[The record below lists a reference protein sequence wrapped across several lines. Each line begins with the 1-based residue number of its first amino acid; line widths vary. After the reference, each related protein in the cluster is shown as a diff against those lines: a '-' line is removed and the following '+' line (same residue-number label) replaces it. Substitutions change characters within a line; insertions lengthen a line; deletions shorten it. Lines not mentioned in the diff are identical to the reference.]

1 MPTSC
6 SVAHAIANAV
16 TDVPDAFD
24 FVPDDLAEGS
34 NVVLFHPYK
43 AAEPT
48 PATLGE
54 CVPLLSMALQF
65 IASGPATLTAS
76 GVEQY
81 RTDALRLLEHIR
93 PVVER
98 TAELTLGGWIAKTFA
113 DPKTSDAVEE
123 LSDAFE
129 LMGGQLPH
137 LASAGA
143 AVTLAECIP
152 LLAIAVELVGRGPA
166 AITIE
171 HVEDYRASVLQLVEY
186 VRTAVENEAKRKL
199 ESWTSELLA
208 A

>member
-34 NVVLFHPYK
+34 NVVLFRPYK

-65 IASGPATLTAS
+65 IASGPAALTAS
-76 GVEQY
+76 DVEQY

-93 PVVER
+93 PVIER

-113 DPKTSDAVEE
+113 DPKISDTVEE

-152 LLAIAVELVGRGPA
+152 LLAIAVELIGRGPA

-171 HVEDYRASVLQLVEY
+171 HVEDYRASVLQLLEY
-186 VRTAVENEAKRKL
+186 VRTAVENEAKRML

>member
-34 NVVLFHPYK
+34 NVVLFRPYQ

-65 IASGPATLTAS
+65 LTSGPASLTAR

-81 RTDALRLLEHIR
+81 RTDALRLLENIQ
-93 PVVER
+93 PVIER

-113 DPKTSDAVEE
+113 EPEASDAVEE

-129 LMGGQLPH
+129 LMGGQLPV
-137 LASAGA
+137 LASAGDT
-143 AVTLAECIP
+143 VTLAECIP
-152 LLAIAVELVGRGPA
+152 LLAIALELIGRGPA

-171 HVEDYRASVLQLVEY
+171 CVEDYRASALQLLEY
-186 VRTAVENEAKRKL
+186 IRTTVENEAKRL
-199 ESWTSELLA
+199 LDSWTSELLA

>member
-16 TDVPDAFD
+16 ADVPEAFD

-34 NVVLFHPYK
+34 NVVLFRPYETAK
-43 AAEPT
+43 PT

-54 CVPLLSMALQF
+54 CVPLLSMARQF
-65 IASGPATLTAS
+65 INCGPTALTTD

-81 RTDALRLLEHIR
+81 RTGAMRLLEHIR
-93 PVVER
+93 PVIER
-98 TAELTLGGWIAKTFA
+98 EVELTLGGWVAKTFA
-113 DPKTSDAVEE
+113 EPEVSDAVEE

-137 LASAGA
+137 PARAGA
-143 AVTLAECIP
+143 AVTLAECVP
-152 LLAIAVELVGRGPA
+152 LLAIALELISRGPA
-166 AITIE
+166 AIKIE
-171 HVEDYRASVLQLVEY
+171 CVEDYRASALQLLEY
-186 VRTAVENEAKRKL
+186 IRMAVESEAKRML
-199 ESWTSELLA
+199 DSWTSELLA

>member
-1 MPTSC
+1 M
-6 SVAHAIANAV
+6 I
-16 TDVPDAFD
+16 
-24 FVPDDLAEGS
+24 
-34 NVVLFHPYK
+34 
-43 AAEPT
+43 
-48 PATLGE
+48 
-54 CVPLLSMALQF
+54 
-65 IASGPATLTAS
+65 
-76 GVEQY
+76 
-81 RTDALRLLEHIR
+81 
-93 PVVER
+93 ER

-113 DPKTSDAVEE
+113 DPKISDTVEE

-152 LLAIAVELVGRGPA
+152 LLAIAVELIGRGPA

-171 HVEDYRASVLQLVEY
+171 YVEDYRASVLQLLEY
-186 VRTAVENEAKRKL
+186 VRTAVENEAKRML

>member
-16 TDVPDAFD
+16 TDIPDAFD

-34 NVVLFHPYK
+34 NVVLFRPYK

-65 IASGPATLTAS
+65 VANGPAALTAS

-81 RTDALRLLEHIR
+81 RTQAMRLLEHIR
-93 PVVER
+93 PVIER

-113 DPKTSDAVEE
+113 DPECSDAVEE

-129 LMGGQLPH
+129 LMGGRLPVR
-137 LASAGA
+137 ASMGA
-143 AVTLAECIP
+143 TVTLAECIP
-152 LLAIAVELVGRGPA
+152 LLAIALELIDRGPA

-171 HVEDYRASVLQLVEY
+171 CIEDYRASALQLLEY
-186 VRTAVENEAKRKL
+186 IRTAVENEAKRML
-199 ESWTSELLA
+199 DSWTSELLA

>member
-34 NVVLFHPYK
+34 NVVLFRPYK

-65 IASGPATLTAS
+65 IASGPAALTAS
-76 GVEQY
+76 DVEQY

-93 PVVER
+93 PVIER

-113 DPKTSDAVEE
+113 DPKISDAVEE

-152 LLAIAVELVGRGPA
+152 LLAIAVELIGRGPA

-186 VRTAVENEAKRKL
+186 VRTAVENEAKRML

>member
-1 MPTSC
+1 
-6 SVAHAIANAV
+6 VAHAIANAV

-34 NVVLFHPYK
+34 NVVLFRPYK

-65 IASGPATLTAS
+65 IASGPAALTAS
-76 GVEQY
+76 DVEQY

-93 PVVER
+93 PVIER

-113 DPKTSDAVEE
+113 DPKISDAVEE

-152 LLAIAVELVGRGPA
+152 FLAIAVELIGRGPA

-171 HVEDYRASVLQLVEY
+171 HVEDYRASVLQLLEY
-186 VRTAVENEAKRKL
+186 VRTAVENEAKRML

>member
-65 IASGPATLTAS
+65 VASGPNSLRTSA
-76 GVEQY
+76 VEQY

-93 PVVER
+93 PVIER
-98 TAELTLGGWIAKTFA
+98 TAQLTLGGWIAKTFA
-113 DPKTSDAVEE
+113 EPEVSDAVEE

-129 LMGGQLPH
+129 LMGGQLPDP
-137 LASAGA
+137 ASGGA
-143 AVTLAECIP
+143 TVTLAECIP
-152 LLAIAVELVGRGPA
+152 LLAIALELIGRGPA

-171 HVEDYRASVLQLVEY
+171 CVEDYRASALQLLEY
-186 VRTAVENEAKRKL
+186 IRTAVENEAKRML
-199 ESWTSELLA
+199 DSWTSELLA

>member
-34 NVVLFHPYK
+34 NVVLFRPYQ

-48 PATLGE
+48 PTTLGE

-93 PVVER
+93 PVIER

-113 DPKTSDAVEE
+113 DPEISDAVEE

-143 AVTLAECIP
+143 TVTLAECIP
-152 LLAIAVELVGRGPA
+152 LLAIAVELIGRGPA

-171 HVEDYRASVLQLVEY
+171 RVEDYRASVLQLLEY
-186 VRTAVENEAKRKL
+186 VRTAVENEAKRML

>member
-16 TDVPDAFD
+16 TDVPEAFD

-34 NVVLFHPYK
+34 NVVLFRPYK

-65 IASGPATLTAS
+65 ITSGPASLTTSA
-76 GVEQY
+76 VEQY
-81 RTDALRLLEHIR
+81 RTDALRLLENIR
-93 PVVER
+93 PVIER
-98 TAELTLGGWIAKTFA
+98 TTELTLGGWIAKTFA
-113 DPKTSDAVEE
+113 EPEGSDAVEE

-129 LMGGQLPH
+129 LMGGQLPDP
-137 LASAGA
+137 ANAGA
-143 AVTLAECIP
+143 TVTLAECIP
-152 LLAIAVELVGRGPA
+152 LLAIALELIGRGPA

-171 HVEDYRASVLQLVEY
+171 CVEDYRASALQLLEY
-186 VRTAVENEAKRKL
+186 IRTAVENEAKRML
-199 ESWTSELLA
+199 DSWTSELLA

>member
-65 IASGPATLTAS
+65 MASGPATLTTS

-93 PVVER
+93 PVIER

-113 DPKTSDAVEE
+113 ELEISDTVEE

-129 LMGGQLPH
+129 LMGGQLPDP
-137 LASAGA
+137 ANAGA
-143 AVTLAECIP
+143 TVTLAECIP
-152 LLAIAVELVGRGPA
+152 LLAIALELIGRGPA

-171 HVEDYRASVLQLVEY
+171 CVEDYRASALQLLEY
-186 VRTAVENEAKRKL
+186 IRTAVENEAKRML

>member
-24 FVPDDLAEGS
+24 CVPDDLAEGS

-65 IASGPATLTAS
+65 MASGPATLTTS

-93 PVVER
+93 PVIER

-113 DPKTSDAVEE
+113 ELEISDAVEE

-129 LMGGQLPH
+129 LMGGQLPDP
-137 LASAGA
+137 ANAGA
-143 AVTLAECIP
+143 TVTLAECIP
-152 LLAIAVELVGRGPA
+152 LLAIALELIGRGPA

-171 HVEDYRASVLQLVEY
+171 SVEDYRASALQLLEY
-186 VRTAVENEAKRKL
+186 IRTAVENEAKRML

>member
-1 MPTSC
+1 
-6 SVAHAIANAV
+6 VAHAIANAV

-65 IASGPATLTAS
+65 VASGPASLTTNA
-76 GVEQY
+76 VEQY

-93 PVVER
+93 PVIER
-98 TAELTLGGWIAKTFA
+98 TAQLTLGGWIAKTFA
-113 DPKTSDAVEE
+113 EPEVSDAVEE

-129 LMGGQLPH
+129 LMGGQLPDP
-137 LASAGA
+137 ASGGA
-143 AVTLAECIP
+143 TVTLAECIP
-152 LLAIAVELVGRGPA
+152 LLAIALELIGRGPA

-171 HVEDYRASVLQLVEY
+171 CVEDYRASALQLLEY
-186 VRTAVENEAKRKL
+186 IRTAVENEAKRML
-199 ESWTSELLA
+199 DSWTSELLA

>member
-16 TDVPDAFD
+16 TDVPEAFD
-24 FVPDDLAEGS
+24 FVPDELAEGS
-34 NVVLFHPYK
+34 NVVPLRPCEATK
-43 AAEPT
+43 PT

-65 IASGPATLTAS
+65 INRGPATLTTD

-81 RTDALRLLEHIR
+81 RTDAMRLLEHIQ
-93 PVVER
+93 PVIER
-98 TAELTLGGWIAKTFA
+98 KTELTLGGWIAETFA
-113 DPKTSDAVEE
+113 EPEINDAVEE

-137 LASAGA
+137 PATAGA

-152 LLAIAVELVGRGPA
+152 LLAIVLELISRGPA

-171 HVEDYRASVLQLVEY
+171 CVEDYRASALQLLEY
-186 VRTAVENEAKRKL
+186 IRTAVENEAKRML
-199 ESWTSELLA
+199 DSWTSELLA